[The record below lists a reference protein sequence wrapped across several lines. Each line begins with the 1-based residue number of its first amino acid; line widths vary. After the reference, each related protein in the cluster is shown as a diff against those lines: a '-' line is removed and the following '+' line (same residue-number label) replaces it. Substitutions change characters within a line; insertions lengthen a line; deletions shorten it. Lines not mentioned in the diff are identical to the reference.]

1 ARTSSAT
8 GAGCGRR
15 AKAGAD
21 MDEKTLWLDCWPG
34 STGARLLPKPGAR
47 RNGSGMQDENFLSQV
62 PAASALFLREEE
74 VRRGIEYLFFAHNAL
89 WRAIDTRLAEKELG
103 RAHYRALYFI
113 ARQPGLTISDLL
125 GLLGIT
131 KQSLGRVVKEL
142 DARALLTTRPG
153 NRDRRQK
160 ELRLTSEG
168 RALENAIFS
177 QLRDTMSRAY
187 THAGQAAVTGFWQV
201 SEAL

>member
-1 ARTSSAT
+1 
-8 GAGCGRR
+8 
-15 AKAGAD
+15 
-21 MDEKTLWLDCWPG
+21 MDEKTLWLGCWPG

-201 SEAL
+201 SEALLPPRERGRVARLGRPPE

>member
-1 ARTSSAT
+1 V
-8 GAGCGRR
+8 R
-15 AKAGAD
+15 ASCQSPA
-21 MDEKTLWLDCWPG
+21 
-34 STGARLLPKPGAR
+34 PGATVVA
-47 RNGSGMQDENFLSQV
+47 MHDENFLSQV

-201 SEAL
+201 SEALLPPRERGRVARLGRPPE